1 MHTAHPHYA
10 IISGETKKPVSRLV
24 PILHTFEAWHAAQF
38 LPVPPLSMINPHQLA
53 DPQFP
58 WGCPPQTL
66 AILRSPHS
74 DEGPASRVQL
84 AGPAEEVAS
93 HAG

>member
-1 MHTAHPHYA
+1 MAKDPMA
-10 IISGETKKPVSRLV
+10 S
-24 PILHTFEAWHAAQF
+24 
-38 LPVPPLSMINPHQLA
+38 LPFPALFVVQQGLA
-53 DPQFP
+53 
-58 WGCPPQTL
+58 
-66 AILRSPHS
+66 S